1 MPSDSDLLF
10 GKIAIELTFCT
21 EAQVERCVGIQAK
34 SQSGQALGRYLVDEG
49 FLTEDQHAKVLEVQR
64 RRMLRKDP
72 ITQSSKEEILFGRL
86 AVREGLLSVEQM
98 NACLRLQGRPGEKRT
113 LGEILVAQ
121 KLLTPEQVKS
131 LLARQSKRIMSCP
144 NCQVS
149 FTVHSI
155 SRDKKL
161 TCPRCKGPLLEGKPS
176 DSVRTDGELKTESA
190 WRTLI
195 QAATEDPASRLAAG
209 SSAAHCR
216 ICKHPSVGP
225 LGSDGRVECLSCHV
239 RFIP

>member
-10 GKIAIELTFCT
+10 GKIAIELKFCS
-21 EAQVERCVGIQAK
+21 EEQVNRCVAIQAK
-34 SQSGQALGRYLVDEG
+34 SRTGQALGRYLVDEG
-49 FLTEDQHAKVLEVQR
+49 FLTEEQHAKVLEVQR

-86 AVREGLLSVEQM
+86 AVREGLLSAEQM
-98 NACLRLQGRPGEKRT
+98 NACLRLQGQPGEKRT

-121 KLLTPEQVKS
+121 RLLTPGQVKS

-144 NCQVS
+144 SCQVS
-149 FTVHSI
+149 FTVHTI
-155 SRDKKL
+155 SQGKPI
-161 TCPRCKGPLLEGKPS
+161 TCPRCQGSLKEGKPS
-176 DSVRTDGELKTESA
+176 DSVRTDGELKSESA

-195 QAATEDPASRLAAG
+195 QAATEDPASRLAG
-209 SSAAHCR
+209 GSAAHCR
-216 ICKHPSVGP
+216 ICKHPSVGA